1 MRADTALQRDACST
15 GIVRRLSLLSSG
27 MTRHA
32 LAATVAFGLLWSA
45 GARVARADEWPATTI
60 RVIVPY
66 TAGSAAD
73 VVPRIV
79 FEEVKKELGQ
89 AVIIENK
96 PGASGTIGAR
106 LAAEA
111 QPDGY
116 TFLAASSG
124 FTIAPATFPNLSYD
138 AEKDFTGVG
147 SLGNLPNV
155 LVISPQKHIK
165 TVQELVAAAKK
176 DPVTFGSTGV
186 GGPIYL
192 TMQRFRHA
200 AGFQARIIPFKGA
213 PQALTETIAGRI
225 DVYYSPLL
233 AALPFIRSGQ
243 LLPLTVSSNKRVSAL
258 PDVPTSLEAGY
269 PDSNYNFW
277 IGVFAPAKTAPA
289 IVARMNAA
297 IQKALANPDVA
308 NKLETIGVQPFPMGV
323 NDFNAF
329 VRQELKT
336 NAELAKEAGIAKH

>member
-1 MRADTALQRDACST
+1 MRADTILQHDGCLV
-15 GIVRRLSLLSSG
+15 GIVRRLSLLSASMARPSLAG
-27 MTRHA
+27 IVA
-32 LAATVAFGLLWSA
+32 LGFLCSA
-45 GARVARADEWPATTI
+45 GGRAARADEWPATTI

-79 FEEVKKELGQ
+79 FEEVKTILKQ
-89 AVIIENK
+89 SIIIENK

-124 FTIAPATFPNLSYD
+124 YTIAPATFPNLPYD
-138 AEKDFTGVG
+138 PGKDFTGVG

-165 TVQELVAAAKK
+165 TVQALVAAAKK

-243 LLPLTVSSNKRVSAL
+243 LLPLTVSSSKRVSAL

-269 PDSNYNFW
+269 PNSNYNFW

-289 IVARMNAA
+289 IVERMNAA
-297 IQKALANPDVA
+297 IQKALATPDVA
-308 NKLETIGVQPFPMGV
+308 KKLEAIGVQPFPMGV
-323 NDFNAF
+323 SDFDAF

>member
-1 MRADTALQRDACST
+1 MRGRKVFHCHGGSIEFARRRSPLSTAIARF
-15 GIVRRLSLLSSG
+15 
-27 MTRHA
+27 A
-32 LAATVAFGLLWSA
+32 LAGGLALAFASNVGVST
-45 GARVARADEWPATTI
+45 ARAAEWPDTTI

-73 VVPRIV
+73 IVPRIV

-124 FTIAPATFPNLSYD
+124 FTIAPATFPNLPYD
-138 AEKDFTGVG
+138 PEKDFTGVG

-165 TVQELVAAAKK
+165 TVQALVAAAKR

-289 IVARMNAA
+289 IVERMNAA

-308 NKLETIGVQPFPMGV
+308 KKLETIGVQPFPMGV
-323 NDFNAF
+323 KDFNAF

>member
-1 MRADTALQRDACST
+1 MRADTALQHNGCST
-15 GIVRRLSLLSSG
+15 GFVRHRSSLSGG
-27 MTRHA
+27 MALHA
-32 LAATVAFGLLWSA
+32 LAVGVALGLLCSA
-45 GARVARADEWPATTI
+45 GARAARADEWPATTI

-73 VVPRIV
+73 IVPRIV
-79 FEEVKKELGQ
+79 FEEVKKELHQ
-89 AVIIENK
+89 AIIIENK

-124 FTIAPATFPNLSYD
+124 FTIAPATFPNLPYD
-138 AEKDFTGVG
+138 PEKDFTGVG

-165 TVQELVAAAKK
+165 TVQALVAAAKRN
-176 DPVTFGSTGV
+176 PITFGSTGV
-186 GGPIYL
+186 GGPVYL

-200 AGFQARIIPFKGA
+200 ASFQARIIPFKGA
-213 PQALTETIAGRI
+213 PQALTEAIAGRI

-243 LLPLTVSSNKRVSAL
+243 LLPLTVSSSKRVSAL

-289 IVARMNAA
+289 IVERMNAA
-297 IQKALANPDVA
+297 IQKALSNPDVA
-308 NKLETIGVQPFPMGV
+308 KKLETIGVQPLPMRV